1 MTTSNAAVL
10 TKAQRELNKQARQLA
25 AFAVTEW
32 RVSLEVCAVDV
43 VGASKRMLDLML
55 AARGKVEFDTAKE
68 AVSHAF
74 AKAYAHTAGIS
85 FEDALKAKSVR
96 NRVSDALAV
105 FKAVEL
111 PALMPANLQHA
122 ASECRKANPGK
133 PRAPRTPSGS
143 TAGGEEGLGL
153 VDAGE
158 QEDIQAANLPVAKP
172 SALDLLAAALEA
184 LRNECGDNADALDVV
199 ADMADL
205 LNTLSEALSEA

>member
-1 MTTSNAAVL
+1 MTAQATVL

-25 AFAVTEW
+25 AFPVTEW
-32 RVSLEVCAVDV
+32 RTNVEACAADV
-43 VGASKRMLDLML
+43 VNASKRMLDLML
-55 AARGKVEFDTAKE
+55 SARGKVEFDTAKE

-74 AKAYAHTAGIS
+74 ATAYAAASGMS

-122 ASECRKANPGK
+122 AAECRKVNPGK

-143 TAGGEEGLGL
+143 TAGDEPGLGL
-153 VDAGE
+153 SDDGE
-158 QEDIQAANLPVAKP
+158 NSETNNESSTPKAKQ
-172 SALDLLAAALEA
+172 SATELLAAALEA
-184 LRNECGDNADALDVV
+184 LRNECGDNSDALEIV
-199 ADMADL
+199 ADMSDL
-205 LNTLSEALSEA
+205 LNSLSEALNEA